1 MTASRDREWRVLLA
15 LVVFVTILGK
25 SGDALAPVHDRPLT
39 LLALNANDLHL
50 GLTAR
55 RTSPLAYALVG
66 VARRLA
72 EDPVFYRLGATF
84 GPSALD
90 RLERWF
96 PGRGLK
102 HAVSRTEAWFRR
114 FALVAVAVEPGAAV
128 CFSRARRACPW
139 AGSRPRTSREP
150 SRASP
155 PSRRR
160 GVARR
165 GEVVEAVLA
174 FVERRQTALTAA
186 TACVVAVACVPTA
199 GAWIR
204 IDETRSAT
212 RRRRGD
218 AIIDERV
225 EGGAA
230 ETNFVARLINKTG
243 SRE

>member
-25 SGDALAPVHDRPLT
+25 SGDALAPALVHDRPLT

-90 RLERWF
+90 RLERRF

-128 CFSRARRACPW
+128 CFLAGATRMPLGRFAAANVAGTVARVAAIRAA
-139 AGSRPRTSREP
+139 AGSRA
-150 SRASP
+150 AS
-155 PSRRR
+155 
-160 GVARR
+160 
-165 GEVVEAVLA
+165 EVVEAVLA

-186 TACVVAVACVPTA
+186 TACVVAFACVPTA

-204 IDETRSAT
+204 SRRDAIRDEKEA
-212 RRRRGD
+212 RRRHH
-218 AIIDERV
+218 
-225 EGGAA
+225 
-230 ETNFVARLINKTG
+230 
-243 SRE
+243 